1 MMQAMLAH
9 LGSAGM
15 EPLLQGWVGG
25 CIDDITT
32 NGSPIRKFLEEVD
45 HEYGPDCQM
54 LALDLRGCFIGWA
67 GRQGISN
74 PITCWTTS
82 NVDDAFSYA
91 ERRFA
96 SGCCLEP
103 KTANGMEFL
112 GRGRWYKGI
121 KPKCRAQSPPF
132 QGPPVATYEEDF

>member
-1 MMQAMLAH
+1 MLAH
-9 LGSAGM
+9 LGSAGL

-45 HEYGPDCQM
+45 HEYGPQCEM
-54 LALDLRGCFIGWA
+54 LALDLRDCFMSWA
-67 GRQGISN
+67 SRQGIRN

-91 ERRFA
+91 ERRLA
-96 SGCCLEP
+96 NGGCLEP
-103 KTANGMEFL
+103 KTATGMEIL

-121 KPKCRAQSPPF
+121 MPKCPTSAPHC
-132 QGPPVATYEEDF
+132 QGPPEDMYAEDF